1 MIPSNLNKT
10 RELLQLALTASQSMT
25 KKTILPIESLF
36 FDLLFNDKKTKGT
49 QSDALKS
56 AVSDLSKALITSFKF
71 AESNDRSV
79 ESTFFVYIVANISH
93 SVVKDAIVL
102 IGLLAL
108 FLPFVQAVILLR
120 VDLKIRRVGKFFSD
134 FKKKLQTENLKGV
147 NSKFEM
153 ALEMLVCPFFN
164 FCLLFAIKCSMEYLF
179 LIPSS
184 MNENRCFTKVKA
196 IDWSEKPPLQVE
208 TLGVQD
214 IMTYAMGMIGTYL
227 GGAFQSP
234 ELLKLVI
241 FGIFFVG
248 VNLLVLGAKYV
259 VGVGFKRRT
268 QQNQIMGRLRLNIDE
283 FFVKLILGV
292 YIASYGVY
300 K

>member
-1 MIPSNLNKT
+1 
-10 RELLQLALTASQSMT
+10 MT

-108 FLPFVQAVILLR
+108 LLPFIQAIILLR

-134 FKKKLQTENLKGV
+134 FKKKFQKENLKGL

-153 ALEMLVCPFFN
+153 ALEMLVSPFFN
-164 FCLLFAIKCSMEYLF
+164 VCLLFAIKYIMESLF
-179 LIPSS
+179 LIPSN
-184 MNENRCFTKVKA
+184 MNESRCFTKVKA
-196 IDWSEKPPLQVE
+196 IDWSGKPSSQVE
-208 TLGVQD
+208 TLDVQN
-214 IMTYAMGMIGTYL
+214 IMTFAKSIIGTYL
-227 GGAFQSP
+227 GVGFQSP

-241 FGIFFVG
+241 FGIMFVG
-248 VNLLVLGAKYV
+248 VNLVVLGAKYV
-259 VGVGFKRRT
+259 VNVGFKRRT
-268 QQNQIMGRLRLNIDE
+268 QQNQVMGRLRLNIDE